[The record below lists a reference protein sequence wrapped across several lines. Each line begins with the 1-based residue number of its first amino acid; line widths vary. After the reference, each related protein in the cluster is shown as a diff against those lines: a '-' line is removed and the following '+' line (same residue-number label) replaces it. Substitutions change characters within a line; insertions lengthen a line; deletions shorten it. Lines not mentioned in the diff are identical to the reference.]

1 MNQPDVLP
9 IRSGAYL
16 IHKSTAP
23 RARHET
29 FSAAEAEA
37 IRLLGANP
45 GATFIISREEARVR
59 LHRSASGIP
68 LTRRKS

>member
-1 MNQPDVLP
+1 MSQPDVLP

-23 RARHET
+23 RTRHET

-37 IRLLGANP
+37 IRLLGTDP
-45 GATFIISREEARVR
+45 SATFIITREEARVR
-59 LHRSASGIP
+59 MHRSASGVP